1 MPQYMRA
8 YPGGVEPRRQ
18 RHFLQNQAQPL
29 ARDMPPRPT
38 GWEQK
43 PAGLA
48 LFLGPGGQGQGTGAF
63 GNRHQPFPPALA
75 TYRNQGGAG
84 AKGSRRQADQFGNAE
99 PAAIK
104 HFHHRCCQG
113 PALARQGGGGGD
125 QCLHL
130 LLPQRLGQALR
141 QAGGFQ
147 QF

>member
-1 MPQYMRA
+1 MTQHMRA
-8 YPGGVEPRRQ
+8 DPGGVQARRQ
-18 RHFLQNQAQPL
+18 RYLFQNQAQPL
-29 ARDMPPRPT
+29 ARNMPPRPT
-38 GWEQK
+38 RREQK

-75 TYRNQGGAG
+75 AHRNQGGAG

-99 PAAIK
+99 PAAIE
-104 HFHHRCCQG
+104 HFDHRCRQR
-113 PALARQGGGGGD
+113 PALAGERCGGGN
-125 QCLHL
+125 QRLHL
-130 LLPQRLGQALR
+130 LLPQCLGQALR